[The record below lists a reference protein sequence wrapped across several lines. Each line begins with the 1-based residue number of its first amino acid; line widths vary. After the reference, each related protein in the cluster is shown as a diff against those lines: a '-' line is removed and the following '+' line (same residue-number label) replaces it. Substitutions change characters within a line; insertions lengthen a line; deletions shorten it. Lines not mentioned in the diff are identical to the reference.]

1 MICYKYFS
9 YIISYFSIQRRW
21 FYKKIPNTDNPSN
34 DITSLSYHLSYTI
47 NNFFNTSLCF
57 SDQSIFVIYSPT
69 IFLNLLLFVIF
80 NVLHQFSAYVLRSG
94 STYCMV
100 YNHGWCEYLFPPPS
114 IKLLHLLS
122 WLFCGVIFML

>member
-1 MICYKYFS
+1 MINLKGHLAMRKIT
-9 YIISYFSIQRRW
+9 YINIMWVYNIYNDMLQIFLLYNLLLLNSTTLILQ
-21 FYKKIPNTDNPSN
+21 KIPNTDNPSN

-47 NNFFNTSLCF
+47 DNFFNTSLCF

-100 YNHGWCEYLFPPPS
+100 YNHG
-114 IKLLHLLS
+114 
-122 WLFCGVIFML
+122 